1 MKNIFPPFRLIF
13 VMFAL
18 VFYPS
23 CGEEFLQ
30 VKPLGEINAQNFFQ
44 EEKQGGWA
52 INAIYNQMR
61 SWDFVSFPY
70 LGMTDIVSDVAVKG
84 SFPADAERLNAFD
97 DFTYDSRNPEDIRQ
111 TWRGYYQ
118 AIFRANVAIDGIPK
132 IPKMNEEL
140 RKRWMGEAHFLRAH
154 FYFNLVRWFGS
165 VPLITRPLTQDEFY
179 TQERASIEK
188 LY

>member
-70 LGMTDIVSDVAVKG
+70 
-84 SFPADAERLNAFD
+84 
-97 DFTYDSRNPEDIRQ
+97 
-111 TWRGYYQ
+111 
-118 AIFRANVAIDGIPK
+118 
-132 IPKMNEEL
+132 
-140 RKRWMGEAHFLRAH
+140 
-154 FYFNLVRWFGS
+154 
-165 VPLITRPLTQDEFY
+165 
-179 TQERASIEK
+179 
-188 LY
+188 